1 MLQSVLFIARI
12 LISMQCNLVC
22 IQTAQKPPTLTWLV
36 YISVNTFKI
45 TTLENYT
52 FVVHCAELTLVL
64 KQQKKRVFASWVKN
78 TESIFEL
85 KQNKKRGEGS
95 LKEFK

>member
-1 MLQSVLFIARI
+1 
-12 LISMQCNLVC
+12 MQFSLYSDSSK
-22 IQTAQKPPTLTWLV
+22 TPDTDLTCLY
-36 YISVNTFKI
+36 YISVNKFKI

-78 TESIFEL
+78 TESIFKS

-95 LKEFK
+95 LKELK